1 MKWRRWVI
9 GIGFLLALL
18 GLYSVRRSIVVSF
31 LSSRFSARVESET
44 LEASLDSV
52 RWTEGSIELRDGRS
66 IEVGDGHALFD
77 AGTLWASTLWK
88 GDLVVDELELHGVRI
103 PAELPRSTT
112 LSLPSFPDEYGT
124 VPDVE
129 SWAEAWLSD
138 AVGGI
143 DREAGRVLLA
153 SQELHSRYEQLAAD
167 LDRTIESSP
176 KDLHDR
182 KQASLMAQ
190 QYHGI
195 QQRLAELRI
204 QSRTSG
210 RELARKWSMVA
221 DSVGEKFRSRSLGMV
236 PDSEHQIEQFAKAY
250 SQRITPTV
258 LAYCDIVAAAMNPRG
273 MAQAHERSRRTTVVR
288 KATLSGLLSDSKR
301 GNLQVPFECQSCQ
314 WAWDSPSHLPTT
326 SVWNFE
332 LPDGQGALEVFA
344 EQKPSLLQMTCYW
357 YISRGQQAFQ
367 ANPSRIRIQIE
378 QSVDDRSVSITAPW
392 AIEQQARKDTSRGL
406 SPLTFTI
413 REPAGSP
420 SDVRG
425 RTVPVAFESVAI
437 EPRVLFEIESE
448 FKANKQRWLREVQD
462 RWDRALGSMVA
473 SKQEASVRL
482 WEQKSAET
490 IESLLDLDRKLG
502 VWQERWDCST
512 SLAQYRV
519 GNRLSA
525 HPDAY
530 QRPPAR

>member
-1 MKWRRWVI
+1 
-9 GIGFLLALL
+9 
-18 GLYSVRRSIVVSF
+18 
-31 LSSRFSARVESET
+31 
-44 LEASLDSV
+44 
-52 RWTEGSIELRDGRS
+52 
-66 IEVGDGHALFD
+66 
-77 AGTLWASTLWK
+77 
-88 GDLVVDELELHGVRI
+88 
-103 PAELPRSTT
+103 
-112 LSLPSFPDEYGT
+112 
-124 VPDVE
+124 
-129 SWAEAWLSD
+129 
-138 AVGGI
+138 
-143 DREAGRVLLA
+143 
-153 SQELHSRYEQLAAD
+153 
-167 LDRTIESSP
+167 
-176 KDLHDR
+176 
-182 KQASLMAQ
+182 
-190 QYHGI
+190 
-195 QQRLAELRI
+195 
-204 QSRTSG
+204 
-210 RELARKWSMVA
+210 
-221 DSVGEKFRSRSLGMV
+221 
-236 PDSEHQIEQFAKAY
+236 
-250 SQRITPTV
+250 
-258 LAYCDIVAAAMNPRG
+258 

-344 EQKPSLLQMTCYW
+344 EQQPSLLRMTCYW

-392 AIEQQARKDTSRGL
+392 AIEQQARKDTTRGL

-413 REPAGSP
+413 REPAGS
-420 SDVRG
+420 SSGVRG
-425 RTVPVAFESVAI
+425 RTLPVAFESVAI

>member
-9 GIGFLLALL
+9 GIGLLLALL
-18 GLYSVRRSIVVSF
+18 GLYSVRRSIVVSY
-31 LSSRFSARVESET
+31 LSSRFSTRVESET
-44 LEASLDSV
+44 LEATLDSV

-66 IEVGDGHALFD
+66 IEIGDGHALFD
-77 AGTLWASTLWK
+77 VGTLWK
-88 GDLVVDELELHGVRI
+88 GDFVVDELELHSVRI
-103 PAELPRSTT
+103 PVDLPRSTP

-124 VPDVE
+124 VPEVE

-153 SQELHSRYEQLAAD
+153 SQELHSRFEQLARD

-190 QYHGI
+190 EYHGI
-195 QQRLAELRI
+195 KQRLAELRI

-210 RELARKWSMVA
+210 RELERKWSMVA
-221 DSVGEKFRSRSLGMV
+221 ESVGEKYRSRSLGMI
-236 PDSEHQIEQFAKAY
+236 PDSDHQIEQYAKTY

-273 MAQAHERSRRTTVVR
+273 MAQAQEGSTRTTVVR

-314 WAWDSPSHLPTT
+314 WAWDSPSRLPTT

-344 EQKPSLLQMTCYW
+344 EQHPSLLQMTCYW
-357 YISRGQQAFQ
+357 YVSRGQQAFQ
-367 ANPSRIRIQIE
+367 PNPSRIRIELE
-378 QSVDDRSVSITAPW
+378 QSPEDRSVSITAPW
-392 AIEQQARKDTSRGL
+392 AIEPHAGRDTLRGL

-413 REPAGSP
+413 REPAVSP

-425 RTVPVAFESVAI
+425 RTLPVAFESVAI
-437 EPRVLFEIESE
+437 EPRVLFEIESAL
-448 FKANKQRWLREVQD
+448 KSNRQRWLREVQD
-462 RWDRALGSMVA
+462 RWDRALGAILA
-473 SKQEASVRL
+473 SKQEVSVRL

-530 QRPPAR
+530 QRPSVR